1 MKQQKESPAGFTQPN
16 EANNSK
22 QCKDKKKPRYCKPE
36 SIKQLECELWEQKR
50 IKYPNIPS
58 ECLAPIK
65 HTDKTANGLTKA
77 IIAFIKLKGGQAE
90 RINTTGRLID
100 RRKTYTDVVR
110 FKRTIGSV
118 EWVKGTTT
126 PGSADISATV
136 AGKSVKIEVKI
147 GADRQ
152 SEKQKQ
158 YQSDIERAGGI
169 YYIAKDFTSFVNWY
183 NEMFERS

>member
-1 MKQQKESPAGFTQPN
+1 M
-16 EANNSK
+16 
-22 QCKDKKKPRYCKPE
+22 KKKYKKPIYVQRLE
-36 SIKQLECELWEQKR
+36 NSLYEIKKQ
-50 IKYPNIPS
+50 KYPNVPHLLKP
-58 ECLAPIK
+58 EFRY
-65 HTDKTANGLTKA
+65 DTANGLTKC